1 MKKINKIVVTG
12 GSGRFGQCLKKIK
25 SNHKIFFP
33 SKSELNITKYNT
45 VIKYLKKIKPT
56 HLIHLAGLTRPMSL
70 HEKFII
76 KSLDLNIIGT
86 TNVVKACASLN
97 IKIIYFSTNFV
108 YPGTKGNYKED
119 SPLMPINN
127 YAWSKLGGE
136 SAVQMYKNSLILRV
150 SMTEQPFIHKKAF
163 CDFTTNFLF
172 QKDIAKILFKLI
184 NKKGVVNVGGKKQ
197 TVYNFVKNFN
207 YKIKKGYAKKIL
219 GPKHPRNP
227 SININKLKKI
237 LKK

>member
-25 SNHKIFFP
+25 TNHKIFFP

-45 VIKYLKKIKPT
+45 IIKYLKKIKPT

-97 IKIIYFSTNFV
+97 IKIIYFSTNFDALWLFL
-108 YPGTKGNYKED
+108 PGDFLWKFIFEEYSERNFFG
-119 SPLMPINN
+119 SP
-127 YAWSKLGGE
+127 
-136 SAVQMYKNSLILRV
+136 
-150 SMTEQPFIHKKAF
+150 
-163 CDFTTNFLF
+163 FLF
-172 QKDIAKILFKLI
+172 LKFLSPFDLNLCLLWLFL
-184 NKKGVVNVGGKKQ
+184 
-197 TVYNFVKNFN
+197 
-207 YKIKKGYAKKIL
+207 
-219 GPKHPRNP
+219 
-227 SININKLKKI
+227 
-237 LKK
+237 